1 MSKQPSVRS
10 INASRL
16 TGYMMVIVA
25 ATLFGFNGSL
35 SRLLFNDGISPTTL
49 VEFRMLIG
57 GLCLVVVLS
66 VGARKEL
73 RVRLRQWG
81 WLIAFGLTLALV
93 TFTYFVAISRLPIA
107 VALVI
112 QFTAP
117 AWIAMGEA
125 TLRRRLPS
133 FSVFIALI
141 LTFGGVA
148 FLTGIWHLSL
158 NGLDPLGLLY
168 AVFALVTYAAYL
180 LLGRRLGRDI
190 PSLTTTTYGAIVAA
204 LFWLCIQPLWTVPA
218 NTWTPYH
225 LLLIVLVG
233 IFGMAIPFTL
243 VIAAL
248 RVVDATRA
256 GIVSTFELVAG
267 GVIAYFWLGQQ
278 LDFLQVVGG
287 VLVLSG
293 IVILQGEGTLFF
305 SRR

>member
-1 MSKQPSVRS
+1 MSARS
-10 INASRL
+10 THPSRL
-16 TGYMMVIVA
+16 TGYMMVVVA

-57 GLCLVVVLS
+57 GLCLMLVVS
-66 VGARKEL
+66 MGARKEL
-73 RVRLRQWG
+73 RVRTRQWG
-81 WLIAFGLTLALV
+81 WLVAFGITLALV

-117 AWIAMGEA
+117 AWIAIGEA
-125 TLRRRLPS
+125 MIWRRAPS
-133 FSVFIALI
+133 RYVLTALV

-148 FLTGIWHLSL
+148 LLTGIWHLSL

-168 AVFALVTYAAYL
+168 AVFGLITYAAYL

-190 PSLTTTTYGAIVAA
+190 PSLTTTTYGAMVAA
-204 LFWLCIQPLWTVPA
+204 IFWLCIQPLWTVPP
-218 NTWTPYH
+218 NTWTPHH
-225 LLLIVLVG
+225 LLLITLVG
-233 IFGMAIPFTL
+233 ILGMAIPFSL
-243 VIAAL
+243 VIGAL
-248 RVVDATRA
+248 RIVDATRA

-278 LDFLQVVGG
+278 LDVLQIVGG
-287 VLVLSG
+287 VLVLVG
-293 IVILQGEGTLFF
+293 IVILQGENILVV
-305 SRR
+305 SRKG

>member
-1 MSKQPSVRS
+1 MSARS
-10 INASRL
+10 AHTSRL

-35 SRLLFNDGISPTTL
+35 SRLLFDDGISPTTL

-57 GLCLVVVLS
+57 GLCLMLVMS
-66 VGARKEL
+66 MGARKEL
-73 RVRLRQWG
+73 RVRTRQWG
-81 WLIAFGLTLALV
+81 WLVAFGITLALV

-117 AWIAMGEA
+117 AWIAIGEA
-125 TLRRRLPS
+125 MIRRRAPS
-133 FSVFIALI
+133 RYVLSALG

-148 FLTGIWHLSL
+148 LLTGIWHLSL

-168 AVFALVTYAAYL
+168 AVFGLITYAAYL

-204 LFWLCIQPLWTVPA
+204 IFWLCIQPLWTVPA
-218 NTWTPYH
+218 NTWTPHH
-225 LLLIVLVG
+225 LLLITLVG
-233 IFGMAIPFTL
+233 ILGMAIPFSL
-243 VIAAL
+243 VIGAL
-248 RVVDATRA
+248 RIIDATRA

-278 LDFLQVVGG
+278 LDVLQIMGG
-287 VLVLSG
+287 ILVLVG
-293 IVILQGEGTLFF
+293 IVILQSENMLVF
-305 SRR
+305 SRKG

>member
-1 MSKQPSVRS
+1 MGARS
-10 INASRL
+10 LNTSRL

-57 GLCLVVVLS
+57 GLCLLLVLS

-81 WLIAFGLTLALV
+81 WLVAFGITLALV

-117 AWIAMGEA
+117 AWIAIGEA
-125 TLRRRLPS
+125 MIRRRAPS
-133 FSVFIALI
+133 RYVLTALV
-141 LTFGGVA
+141 LTFAGVA
-148 FLTGIWHLSL
+148 LLTGIWHLSL
-158 NGLDPLGLLY
+158 NGLDPIGLLY
-168 AVFALVTYAAYL
+168 AVFGLITYAAYL

-190 PSLTTTTYGAIVAA
+190 PPLTTTTYGALVATI
-204 LFWLCIQPLWTVPA
+204 FWLCIQPLWTVPA
-218 NTWTPYH
+218 NTWTPHH
-225 LLLIVLVG
+225 LFLIVLVG
-233 IFGMAIPFTL
+233 ILGMAIPFSL
-243 VIAAL
+243 VVAAL
-248 RVVDATRA
+248 RIVDATRA

-267 GVIAYFWLGQQ
+267 GVIAYFWLGQR
-278 LDFLQVVGG
+278 LDFLQIVGG
-287 VLVLSG
+287 ILVLVG
-293 IVILQGEGTLFF
+293 IVILQGEGALFF
-305 SRR
+305 SRKG

>member
-1 MSKQPSVRS
+1 
-10 INASRL
+10 
-16 TGYMMVIVA
+16 MMVVVA

-57 GLCLVVVLS
+57 GLCLMLVVS
-66 VGARKEL
+66 MGARKEL
-73 RVRLRQWG
+73 RVRTRQWG
-81 WLIAFGLTLALV
+81 WLVAFGITLALV

-117 AWIAMGEA
+117 AWIAIGEA
-125 TLRRRLPS
+125 MIWRRAPS
-133 FSVFIALI
+133 RYVLTALV

-148 FLTGIWHLSL
+148 LLTGIWHLSL

-168 AVFALVTYAAYL
+168 AVFGLITYAAYL

-190 PSLTTTTYGAIVAA
+190 PSLTTTTYGAMVAA
-204 LFWLCIQPLWTVPA
+204 IFWLCIQPLWTVPP
-218 NTWTPYH
+218 NTWTPHH
-225 LLLIVLVG
+225 LLLITLVG
-233 IFGMAIPFTL
+233 ILGMAIPFSL
-243 VIAAL
+243 VIGAL
-248 RVVDATRA
+248 RIVDATRA

-278 LDFLQVVGG
+278 LDVLQIVGG
-287 VLVLSG
+287 VLVLVG
-293 IVILQGEGTLFF
+293 IVILQGENILVV
-305 SRR
+305 SRKG